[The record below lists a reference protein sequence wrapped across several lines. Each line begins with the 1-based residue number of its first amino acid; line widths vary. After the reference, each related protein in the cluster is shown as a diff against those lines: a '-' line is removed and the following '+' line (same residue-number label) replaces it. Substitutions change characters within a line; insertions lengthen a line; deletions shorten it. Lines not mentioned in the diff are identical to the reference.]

1 MHFID
6 INKMNFLAGV
16 ETSLRDVCFTNFIDE
31 DPIETEGEQYTLPF
45 DSHELDMERQTAA
58 QFFDA
63 LPQYLPEV
71 FDCFMSA
78 NQFEICQEMAWQ
90 YVACRFGLDTLG
102 FDEKLVELVCRK
114 FNGST
119 RSVFVGTGLDG
130 NAYIFIE

>member
-16 ETSLRDVCFTNFIDE
+16 ETSLRDICFTNFCDE
-31 DPIETEGEQYTLPF
+31 NPCETASEQFSTPF
-45 DSHELDMERQTAA
+45 DARSLSHERQAAA

-63 LPQYLPEV
+63 LPMHAPEIFEYLSSSNLFEV
-71 FDCFMSA
+71 
-78 NQFEICQEMAWQ
+78 CQEMAWQ

-102 FDEKLVELVCRK
+102 FNEKLVDLVCRQ